1 MFRRT
6 FERTEITSSIQEME
20 FKLES
25 QHELWKDIKEDI
37 MSTRMT
43 GVALLKCIHPDRNKD
58 DENDNAVG
66 PDVKAN
72 TTELEGLF
80 KKLNDSD
87 KDFEKFWEN
96 HEIRIRQGLEISLF
110 ELEVGQ
116 VIPKFFSLFV
126 YFFMCFVCLFF

>member
-1 MFRRT
+1 MLRRT

-20 FKLES
+20 FSLES
-25 QHELWKDIKEDI
+25 QQELWKDIKEDI

-87 KDFEKFWEN
+87 KDFENFWEN
-96 HEIRIRQGLEISLF
+96 HEIRIRQGLEVSLF

-116 VIPKFFSLFV
+116 VRPL
-126 YFFMCFVCLFF
+126 MFVCVYLFFFKVIHK